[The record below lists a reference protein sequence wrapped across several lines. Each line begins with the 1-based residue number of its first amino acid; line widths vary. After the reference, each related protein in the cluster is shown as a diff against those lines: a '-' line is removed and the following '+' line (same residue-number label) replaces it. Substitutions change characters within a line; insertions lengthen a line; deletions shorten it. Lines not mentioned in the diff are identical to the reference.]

1 MEKENGKKNQLI
13 KITKIIIINT
23 TDIMKWTKNMDT
35 GNLFGNQETN
45 IKVTIIMMKDKDLV
59 QWNGQMVVCIKD
71 TGLKEFSMGLV

>member
-13 KITKIIIINT
+13 KIIKIIIINT

-35 GNLFGNQETN
+35 VNLFGNQETN

-59 QWNGQMVVCIKD
+59 
-71 TGLKEFSMGLV
+71 

>member
-13 KITKIIIINT
+13 KIKKIIIINT

-59 QWNGQMVVCIKD
+59 
-71 TGLKEFSMGLV
+71 